1 MTNTRELEGKVA
13 VVTGGS
19 RGLGYFIAKELAL
32 AGARTVVT
40 GRHRETLAQMAS
52 RAGDGVAPEKCDHS
66 EPASIELLAERIHR
80 EYGVPD
86 ILVNNAGLIP
96 KGSPVTD
103 IDLDVWNKTIATNL
117 TGVFLTTQAFLPG
130 MIERG
135 SGEIIMIASTSGLR
149 ADAGSAV
156 YNASKFGLR
165 GFSEALAKEVR
176 KANIRVN
183 VICPSRIDLG
193 DPPGMERGEGL
204 TLHGADVASTV
215 RHLVSLP
222 GRTLVRELEIWGT
235 NP

>member
-1 MTNTRELEGKVA
+1 MTEIRELEGKVA
-13 VVTGGS
+13 IVTGGS
-19 RGLGYFIAKELAL
+19 RGLGYFIARELGD
-32 AGARTVVT
+32 AGARVVVT
-40 GRHRETLAQMAS
+40 GRHRETLAQSAS
-52 RAGDGVAPEKCDHS
+52 RAGDRVLPELCDHS
-66 EPASIELLAERIHR
+66 EPASIESFAERFLR

-86 ILVNNAGLIP
+86 ILVNNAGAVP
-96 KGSPVTD
+96 KGSAVTD
-103 IDLDVWNKTIATNL
+103 IDPAIWNKVIATNL
-117 TGVFLTTQAFLPG
+117 TGVFLTTRAFLPG

-165 GFSEALAKEVR
+165 GFSESLAKEVR

-183 VICPSRIDLG
+183 VLCPSRIDLS
-193 DPPGMERGEGL
+193 DPPGAESGEGL
-204 TLHGADVASTV
+204 TLHGADVASTI